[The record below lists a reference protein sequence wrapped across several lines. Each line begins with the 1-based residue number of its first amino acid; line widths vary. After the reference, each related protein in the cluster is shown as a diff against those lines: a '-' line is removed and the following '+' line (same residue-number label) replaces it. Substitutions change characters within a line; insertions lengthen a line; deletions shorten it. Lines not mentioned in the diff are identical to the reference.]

1 MTCRVLSVDP
11 EKDKMALTFILDGEV
26 RLPSKRKL
34 EKEEEVASKRLK
46 DDKMFVVGE
55 VLAEPC

>member
-1 MTCRVLSVDP
+1 
-11 EKDKMALTFILDGEV
+11 MALTFILDGEA